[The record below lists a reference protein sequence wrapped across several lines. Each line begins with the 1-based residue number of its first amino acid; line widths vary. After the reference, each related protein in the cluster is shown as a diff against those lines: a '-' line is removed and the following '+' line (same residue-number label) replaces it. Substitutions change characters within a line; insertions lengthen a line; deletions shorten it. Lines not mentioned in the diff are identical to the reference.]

1 MSAGVS
7 SFRTGSCLRGLRDRR
22 LHGARRARGT
32 SLCPGHILIFGHVK
46 RLILS
51 RLSKALPINGRRLPP
66 LPKLRRR
73 RVAPDQEP
81 TTPRPHEVGSVRRSA
96 RQAAAAR
103 RSRAGGAAGPSR
115 PASASR
121 SRLDLSPA
129 PVCARTE
136 AVWRC
141 DRRGGCARRRCPR
154 GAADAC
160 GAAGWR
166 AGSCSNRVCA
176 RCASAHRRRDTS
188 CDTSCLCPGFGHHAP
203 GARAA

>member
-1 MSAGVS
+1 MTPVDA
-7 SFRTGSCLRGLRDRR
+7 RGN
-22 LHGARRARGT
+22 AAPSTPAPTPIARGT
-32 SLCPGHILIFGHVK
+32 SCPGHVLVPWAHSPIWFRQDAIFV
-46 RLILS
+46 
-51 RLSKALPINGRRLPP
+51 RLSKALPIKGRRAPSSSKAVARP
-66 LPKLRRR
+66 A
-73 RVAPDQEP
+73 APDREP

-103 RSRAGGAAGPSR
+103 WSRAGGAAGPSR
-115 PASASR
+115 PASARR

-141 DRRGGCARRRCPR
+141 DRRGGGARRRSPR

-176 RCASAHRRRDTS
+176 RCASAPSASRYLLRYLLPVPRLRPSRSRRS
-188 CDTSCLCPGFGHHAP
+188 SGVS
-203 GARAA
+203 

>member
-1 MSAGVS
+1 MSA
-7 SFRTGSCLRGLRDRR
+7 LRVRR

-32 SLCPGHILIFGHVK
+32 SLCPGHILLFGHVK

-51 RLSKALPINGRRLPP
+51 LLSKALPIKGRR
-66 LPKLRRR
+66 
-73 RVAPDQEP
+73 APSSSKAEAATSRPRPGTHDP
-81 TTPRPHEVGSVRRSA
+81 TTHEVGSVRRSA

-103 RSRAGGAAGPSR
+103 WSRAGGAAGPSR
-115 PASASR
+115 PASARR

-141 DRRGGCARRRCPR
+141 DRRGGGARRRSPR

-176 RCASAHRRRDTS
+176 RCASAPSASRYLLRYLLPVPRLRPSRSRRS
-188 CDTSCLCPGFGHHAP
+188 SGVS
-203 GARAA
+203 

>member
-1 MSAGVS
+1 MSRSLAYYPIPY
-7 SFRTGSCLRGLRDRR
+7 RR

-32 SLCPGHILIFGHVK
+32 SLCPGHILLFGHVK
-46 RLILS
+46 MLILS
-51 RLSKALPINGRRLPP
+51 LLSKSLPIKGSPP
-66 LPKLRRR
+66 LPDTQRP
-73 RVAPDQEP
+73 PDRG
-81 TTPRPHEVGSVRRSA
+81 TPRPHEVGSVRRSA

-103 RSRAGGAAGPSR
+103 WSRAGGAAGPSR
-115 PASASR
+115 PASARR

-141 DRRGGCARRRCPR
+141 DRRGGGARRRSPR

-176 RCASAHRRRDTS
+176 RCASAPSASRYLLRYLLPVPRLRPSRSRRS
-188 CDTSCLCPGFGHHAP
+188 SGVS
-203 GARAA
+203 